1 MHAVYK
7 TPPIYKGLLVSLET
21 IWFVVKLHV
30 YLMNAEEIFTH
41 FTYSYKFFFKNT
53 CGLLKII
60 LFFMNQP
67 FNEQKETY
75 KHCFRKI
82 IY

>member
-1 MHAVYK
+1 
-7 TPPIYKGLLVSLET
+7 
-21 IWFVVKLHV
+21 
-30 YLMNAEEIFTH
+30 MNAEEIFTH

-53 CGLLKII
+53 YGLLKII

-67 FNEQKETY
+67 FNEQKETD
-75 KHCFRKI
+75 KHFFRKI